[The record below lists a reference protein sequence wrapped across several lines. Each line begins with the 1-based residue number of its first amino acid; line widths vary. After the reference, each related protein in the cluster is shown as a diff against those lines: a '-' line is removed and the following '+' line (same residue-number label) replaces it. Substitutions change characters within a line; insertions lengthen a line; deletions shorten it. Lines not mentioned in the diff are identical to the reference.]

1 MARPRQFSEEQVVLA
16 AREQFWSSGYA
27 GTSLEDLMRVTGLG
41 KGSLYAAF
49 GDKHQLFLRAVREY
63 ADTSVA
69 GLRERL
75 ATTPRALDALTAFVL
90 APVGDPRDIRRGCLM
105 ANSTCELATVDD
117 DLRTEAQRMYDLV
130 TTEVAVCV
138 RRAVSE
144 GDLPE
149 GTDPAT
155 FARTL
160 LTAQQGL
167 TYMGRTGL
175 DVTAL
180 ATTAE
185 TLVSHLLPRR

>member
-1 MARPRQFSEEQVVLA
+1 MLA
-16 AREQFWSSGYA
+16 AREQFWDAGYA

-69 GLRERL
+69 RLRERL
-75 ATTPRALDALTAFVL
+75 AATPRALDALTAFVL
-90 APVGDPRDIRRGCLM
+90 APVGNPDGVRRGCLM

-117 DLRTEAQRMYDLV
+117 QLRDEAQRMYDLV
-130 TTEVAVCV
+130 TDEVAVGV
-138 RRAVSE
+138 RRATAE
-144 GDLPE
+144 GDLPG
-149 GTDPAT
+149 GTDPDT

-180 ATTAE
+180 GAAAE